1 MLYHL
6 LYPLHVKFI
15 VFNVVRY
22 LSFRSLAA
30 AMTALAVS
38 FLFGP
43 AVIRWLQQEQIGQ
56 PIRDDGPK
64 THLAKAGTPTM
75 GGSLII
81 IAVTLSTLLWAELQ
95 NIFVWLVLLV
105 MVGYGLVGF
114 VDDYRKLVRK
124 SAKGLR
130 GKEKLFWQILLAGAT
145 GAILYA
151 LPDTQFRTTLTVP
164 FFKNVQPDL
173 GWFYIPF
180 VIFVIVG
187 TSNAVNLTDG
197 LDGLAIGPV
206 ITCMVTFGILT
217 YVAGNEK
224 LSGYLQVPYVA
235 GSGTLVI
242 LCGAVF
248 GAGLGFLWFNT
259 FPAQVFMGDVGSLA
273 LGGALGTVA
282 VVTKQ
287 EILLAVA
294 GGIFVLETL
303 SVILQVGSFKWT
315 GKRIFAMAP
324 IHHHY
329 ELRGWAEPKIIVR
342 FWIIS
347 ILLAMMAL
355 SSLKLR

>member
-6 LYPLHVKFI
+6 LFPLHGQI
-15 VFNVVRY
+15 TVFNVIQY

-30 AMTALAVS
+30 AMTALVVS
-38 FLFGP
+38 FIFGP
-43 AVIRWLQQEQIGQ
+43 RLIRWLQAEQIGQ
-56 PIRDDGPK
+56 PIRDDGPSR
-64 THLAKAGTPTM
+64 HLQKAGTPTM
-75 GGSLII
+75 GGALII
-81 IAVTLSTLLWAELQ
+81 VAVTLSTLLWVELD
-95 NIFVWLVLLV
+95 NVYAWLVVLIML
-105 MVGYGLVGF
+105 GFGTVGF
-114 VDDYRKLVRK
+114 VDDWRKLRRK
-124 SAKGLR
+124 NSKGLR
-130 GKEKLFWQILLAGAT
+130 GKHKLFWQFLLAAVVAGV
-145 GAILYA
+145 LYA
-151 LPDTQFRTTLTVP
+151 LPDAQFKPTLTVP

-173 GWFYIPF
+173 GWLYIPF
-180 VIFVIVG
+180 VMFVIVG
-187 TSNAVNLTDG
+187 ASNAVNLTDG

-224 LSGYLQVPYVA
+224 LAAYLQVPYVP
-235 GSGTLVI
+235 GSGSLAI

-287 EILLAVA
+287 EFLLAVA
-294 GGIFVLETL
+294 GGIFVMEAV
-303 SVILQVGSFKWT
+303 SVILQVASFQWT

-347 ILLAMMAL
+347 IILAMVAL
-355 SSLKLR
+355 ASLKLR

>member
-6 LYPLHVKFI
+6 LYPLHEQI
-15 VFNVVRY
+15 TLFNVIRY

-30 AMTALAVS
+30 AMTALLVS

-43 AVIRWLQQEQIGQ
+43 MLIRWLQQEQIGQ
-56 PIRDDGPK
+56 PIREDGPI
-64 THLAKAGTPTM
+64 THLRKAGTPTM
-75 GGSLII
+75 GGALII
-81 IAVTLSTLLWAELQ
+81 IAVTLATLFWMELD
-95 NIFVWLVLLV
+95 NIYAWLVVLIML
-105 MVGYGLVGF
+105 GYGTVGF
-114 VDDYRKLVRK
+114 VDDWRKLRGK
-124 SAKGLR
+124 NSKGLR
-130 GKEKLFWQILLAGAT
+130 GKQKLFWQFLLAGAVA
-145 GAILYA
+145 GVLYA
-151 LPDTQFRTTLTVP
+151 LPDTQFRPTLTVP

-173 GWFYIPF
+173 GWLYIPF
-180 VIFVIVG
+180 VILVIVG
-187 TSNAVNLTDG
+187 ASNAVNLTDG

-224 LSGYLQVPYVA
+224 LATYLQVPYVP

-242 LCGAVF
+242 LCAAVF

-259 FPAQVFMGDVGSLA
+259 FPAQVFMGDMGSLA

-287 EILLAVA
+287 EFLLAVA
-294 GGIFVLETL
+294 GGIFVLEAV
-303 SVILQVGSFKWT
+303 SVILQVASFKWT

-347 ILLAMMAL
+347 IILAMVAL